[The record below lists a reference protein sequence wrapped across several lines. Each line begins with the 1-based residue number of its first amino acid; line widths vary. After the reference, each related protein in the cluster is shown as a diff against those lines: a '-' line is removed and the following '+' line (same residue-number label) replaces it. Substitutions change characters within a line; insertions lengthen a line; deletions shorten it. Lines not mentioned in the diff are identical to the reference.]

1 MAELDEFERRIL
13 IALQQDGRLS
23 NQDLADRVGLSA
35 SPCWR
40 RVRSLEERGIIR
52 RYAALVDPQAV
63 GLSESVFAAITL
75 RRHTETEVDDF
86 EAAVRQRPEVLECFA
101 ITGDADYLLRIVV
114 PSMAAYH
121 RFLHDVLFRLPGVA
135 QVKSSVTLREVKCE
149 TALSIA
155 PINGQM
161 PD

>member
-40 RVRSLEERGIIR
+40 RVKALEERGIIR
-52 RYAALVDPQAV
+52 RYAALIDPQAV
-63 GLSESVFAAITL
+63 GLTESVFAAITL
-75 RRHTETEVDDF
+75 RRHAESEVDDF
-86 EAAVRQRPEVLECFA
+86 EAAVRQRAEVLECFA
-101 ITGDADYLLRIVV
+101 ITGDADYLLRITV

-135 QVKSSVTLREVKCE
+135 QVKSSVALREVKCD
-149 TALSIA
+149 TALPIA
-155 PINGQM
+155 AH
-161 PD
+161 